1 MNFLIEGPDG
11 SGKSTIARTISQL
24 YGHNIIHNSF
34 PKTIEE
40 GQNMKQ
46 YYIDL
51 MKSKNIV
58 IDRGWWS
65 EQVYGNIIR
74 GKSWLSVSETNEL
87 TDMFLADDNMI
98 IYCTGDVKVL
108 WDRCIQRG
116 ETYVKDFVIYQ
127 QIHTM
132 YDSMYQ
138 YFSKYHDIERVVIE

>member
-24 YGHNIIHNSF
+24 YGHNIIHNSY

-74 GKSWLSVSETNEL
+74 DKSWLSVSETNEL
-87 TDMFLADDNMI
+87 TDMFLAGDNMI